1 MDEATQIAALLGE
14 IRDLQ
19 REYLDEYR
27 RVTQSFLTKQ
37 DEALRQQEVGLAR
50 QGRAMRTLAV
60 FLAVMVGLWVV
71 AAMSR

>member
-19 REYLDEYR
+19 REYLGEYR
-27 RVTQSFLTKQ
+27 RVTQPLLTKQ

-60 FLAVMVGLWVV
+60 ILAVMVGL
-71 AAMSR
+71 

>member
-27 RVTQSFLTKQ
+27 RVTQSVLTKQ

-50 QGRAMRTLAV
+50 QGQAMRTLAV
-60 FLAVMVGLWVV
+60 ILAVMVGLWVV
-71 AAMSR
+71 ATMSR

>member
-1 MDEATQIAALLGE
+1 M
-14 IRDLQ
+14 
-19 REYLDEYR
+19 
-27 RVTQSFLTKQ
+27 TQSLLTKQ

-60 FLAVMVGLWVV
+60 ILAVMVGLWVV

>member
-14 IRDLQ
+14 IRVLQ

-27 RVTQSFLTKQ
+27 RVTQSVTTKQ

-50 QGRAMRTLAV
+50 QGRAIRTLAV
-60 FLAVMVGLWVV
+60 ILAVMVGLWVV
-71 AAMSR
+71 ATMSR